1 MFQIQL
7 KEFGSVLMVKLYAHK
22 SNPALKS
29 TDIGK
34 IDRSLRFSLRNSIR
48 SHYLAVISGIKIEK
62 KKDINLIH

>member
-1 MFQIQL
+1 MFKIQL

-29 TDIGK
+29 TDSGK
-34 IDRSLRFSLRNSIR
+34 TDRSLKSIR

-62 KKDINLIH
+62 KDINLIH

>member
-1 MFQIQL
+1 
-7 KEFGSVLMVKLYAHK
+7 MVKLYAHK

-34 IDRSLRFSLRNSIR
+34 TDRSLKSIR

-62 KKDINLIH
+62 KDINLIH